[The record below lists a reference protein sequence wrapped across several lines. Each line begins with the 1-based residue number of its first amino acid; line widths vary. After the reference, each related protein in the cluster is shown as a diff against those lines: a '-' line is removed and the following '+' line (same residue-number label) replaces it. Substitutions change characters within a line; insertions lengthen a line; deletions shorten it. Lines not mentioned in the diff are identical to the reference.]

1 MEITIPGKMGFAL
14 SRPCLGPSQYKDGLY
29 RYGYSYKDKTVSR
42 SSYFIMCI
50 PMPERQHYYI
60 KTAFRM
66 SAAVACMQ
74 TTGNESHGSCF
85 FARTDPAA
93 IEACCWCCFHHAL
106 RLREQIETWTKW
118 SPFCKRHLQINFWK
132 AHFCNLFY
140 SFTESCLYML

>member
-1 MEITIPGKMGFAL
+1 MEITIPGKWALHWVDPAWALLNIKTGFT
-14 SRPCLGPSQYKDGLY
+14 GMDTH
-29 RYGYSYKDKTVSR
+29 YKDKTVSG

-60 KTAFRM
+60 KTALRM